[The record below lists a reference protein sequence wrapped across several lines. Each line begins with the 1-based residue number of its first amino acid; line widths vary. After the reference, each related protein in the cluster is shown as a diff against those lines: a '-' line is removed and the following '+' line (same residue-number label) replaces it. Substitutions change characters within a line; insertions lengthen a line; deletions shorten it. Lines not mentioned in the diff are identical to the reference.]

1 MTTALIAG
9 FITFIFT
16 TLLTIA
22 GEGAAIILIPTFIA
36 LDIDLQVA
44 KGTALF
50 LNSFAMI
57 LASARYFR
65 HKLIMFKVALPIL
78 IVATIFSPLGA
89 YVSHFIDPHL
99 LLWLFVGFLMFAAS
113 MMFFYQPGER
123 TQHKAESSRGKQF
136 IYGFFTGAFAG
147 FMAGLLGVG
156 GGNFILPVLIYLGF
170 NPKNASATTAFIVIF
185 SSFSGFLG
193 YASMGNIDTTLL
205 TFTATGAA
213 VGAILGSW
221 LMIAKLKPKQVKLV
235 IGTVLLGIALK
246 MTWNLLS
253 PDI

>member
-9 FITFIFT
+9 IITLIFT
-16 TLLTIA
+16 TMLTVA

-44 KGTALF
+44 KGTALL

-57 LASARYFR
+57 LASARYVR
-65 HKLIMFKVALPIL
+65 HKLIMFKVALPML
-78 IVATIFSPLGA
+78 IVASIFSPLGA
-89 YVSHFIDPHL
+89 YVSNFMEPQL
-99 LLWLFVGFLMFAAS
+99 LLWLFVGFLLFAS
-113 MMFFYQPGER
+113 GMLFFYQPGE
-123 TQHKAESSRGKQF
+123 KARQEAEGTRSKQI
-136 IYGFFTGAFAG
+136 IYGLFTGAFAG

-193 YASMGNIDTTLL
+193 YASQGNIDAILL
-205 TFTATGAA
+205 TFTAIGSAIGA
-213 VGAILGSW
+213 VLGSW
-221 LMIAKLKPKQVKLV
+221 LMIKKLKPKQVKLV
-235 IGTVLLGIALK
+235 IGTVLLGIAVK
-246 MTWNLLS
+246 MTWNLVG
-253 PDI
+253 